1 MSLTNETKPRKFYYL
16 LHPRPVVVIITQCPE
31 GKVNAMPASWITPVS
46 EDPPT
51 IAISIDKSSF
61 TSECLKHSNE
71 ATINIP
77 SLNHVELLYKLGTV
91 SGREVDKVSEFKL
104 KLIKSKMIS
113 TPRWADAIG
122 WLEAKVNRYI
132 DIGDVRL
139 YIFEIIEYGI
149 RKDVGSEW
157 GWNTYKANLV
167 HHGIGKGF
175 YTIGRLIIA
184 K

>member
-1 MSLTNETKPRKFYYL
+1 MSLANETKPRKFYYL
-16 LHPRPVVVIITQCPE
+16 LHPRPVVVIVTQCPE

-46 EDPPT
+46 EEPPT
-51 IAISIDKSSF
+51 IAVAIDKSSF
-61 TSECLKHSNE
+61 TSQCLEHSNE

-77 SLNHVELLYKLGTV
+77 SLNYVELLYKLGTV

-104 KLIKSKMIS
+104 KLIKSKIIS

-149 RKDVGSEW
+149 RKDVGNEW
-157 GWNTYKANLV
+157 GWNVYKANLV

-175 YTIGRLIIA
+175 YTIGRPIIA